1 MGKVRPKKSAP
12 HTDMTAMTDVAF
24 LLLTFFIMTATF
36 KNNEAAEITTPSSVS
51 QIKVPDD
58 KIMIISIDPNGKV
71 FFGVDAMSTRAAM
84 LDNIASAKG
93 LSFTDEE
100 RYKFSIQPSFG
111 FPVAQLKS
119 WLALKA
125 DQMNKVEQ
133 PGIPVDSTGVSEL
146 ADWVFAARKADHE
159 LRLALKGDNASKFPV
174 FKDVL
179 ANLQSQN
186 INRFNLITSSEE
198 PPAGFKA
205 DAAAPAEEK

>member
-12 HTDMTAMTDVAF
+12 WTDMTAMTDVAF

-36 KNNEAAEITTPSSVS
+36 KDNEAAEINTPSSIS

-58 KIMIISIDPNGKV
+58 DIMIISIDKDGRV
-71 FFGVDAMSTRAAM
+71 FFGVDAMPTRIAM
-84 LDNIASAKG
+84 LENIASVKG
-93 LSFTDEE
+93 LTFTDEE
-100 RYKFSIQPSFG
+100 KYKFSIQPAFG
-111 FPVAQLKS
+111 FPAAQLKQ
-119 WLALKA
+119 WLSLPG
-125 DQMNKVEQ
+125 DQMSKVEQ

-146 ADWVFAARKADHE
+146 ADWVFAARKANQG
-159 LRLALKGDNASKFPV
+159 LRLALKGDNVSKFPV

-198 PPAGFKA
+198 PPAGFKQ
-205 DAAAPAEEK
+205 DD